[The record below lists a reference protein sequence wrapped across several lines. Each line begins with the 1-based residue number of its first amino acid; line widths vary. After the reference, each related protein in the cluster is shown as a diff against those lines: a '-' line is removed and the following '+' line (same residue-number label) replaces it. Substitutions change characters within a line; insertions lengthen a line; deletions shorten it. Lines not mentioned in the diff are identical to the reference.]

1 MGSSWFCTLI
11 DEEQNSSSHARL
23 ASSPHHPTGVRTQT
37 KNPFF
42 HRNTAIFAMNSTT
55 VPFRILSQRAS
66 VPFEWYSMGIIRNGT
81 GVLNNESGEEKFYL
95 GVQMAVEWW
104 ENLSREA
111 RYRNLLSIR
120 V

>member
-1 MGSSWFCTLI
+1 
-11 DEEQNSSSHARL
+11 
-23 ASSPHHPTGVRTQT
+23 
-37 KNPFF
+37 
-42 HRNTAIFAMNSTT
+42 
-55 VPFRILSQRAS
+55 
-66 VPFEWYSMGIIRNGT
+66 MGIIRNGT